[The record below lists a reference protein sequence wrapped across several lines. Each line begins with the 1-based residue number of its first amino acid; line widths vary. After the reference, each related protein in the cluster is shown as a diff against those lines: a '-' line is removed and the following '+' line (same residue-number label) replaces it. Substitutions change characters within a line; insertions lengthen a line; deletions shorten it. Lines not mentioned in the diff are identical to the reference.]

1 MTKIINLK
9 LLVILILILIN
20 NKSFS
25 VNSNFVIATVDREP
39 ITYLDLIEKSKLKY
53 YLNNKDNKFHNLKK
67 YFGLSVDKNI
77 KDIISLTYDQ
87 RFIRRKKVKSDNGI
101 EFLVNLPETK
111 SLNPGQAF
119 ELDNLDLIKVL
130 AKVED
135 LLEIKG
141 NNLMQLIW
149 HIGNRHIPCQIEKDR
164 VLIQFDKVIG
174 DMILRLGGK
183 INQVKES
190 FNPEGGAYG
199 MGRTHGHKH

>member
-1 MTKIINLK
+1 M
-9 LLVILILILIN
+9 
-20 NKSFS
+20 S
-25 VNSNFVIATVDREP
+25 
-39 ITYLDLIEKSKLKY
+39 
-53 YLNNKDNKFHNLKK
+53 
-67 YFGLSVDKNI
+67 
-77 KDIISLTYDQ
+77 
-87 RFIRRKKVKSDNGI
+87 
-101 EFLVNLPETK
+101 ETK

-119 ELDNLDLIKVL
+119 ELDNLDLIKVH
-130 AKVED
+130 AKVEK

-183 INQVKES
+183 IHQVKEA